1 MVIDNKLMA
10 LGNAECVCDQDD
22 NFTNCEILT
31 SIVMIA
37 ESVSLGVLSLPATM
51 TALGLVP

>member
-1 MVIDNKLMA
+1 MIDDKLMA
-10 LGNAECVCDQDD
+10 PGNAECVCDQDD
-22 NFTNCEILT
+22 YFTNCEILT